1 MAILKL
7 KNRPFVSSSASVVG
21 AHESEGPLK
30 DYFDMYDP
38 DNKFGQD
45 TWEKAESE
53 MNKHA
58 LRIAMEKAGI
68 KETDVDIMFGGDL
81 LNQCCATTF
90 GVKDSN
96 IPFYGV
102 YGACSTFTLGLSLS
116 AMCIDAGYYKRSIS
130 TASSHFCSSERQF
143 RTPVEYGGQRT
154 PTSQWTVTGASCVI
168 LENGKE
174 KKCGVYVNEVLAG
187 RIADFGIDDVNNM
200 GAAMAPAAADTIK
213 RYFDESDMNP
223 CDFDI
228 IATGDLGYEGYN
240 IVRDLLKKEN
250 ITLGDNYTDCGLLI
264 YNRERQDMHA
274 GGSGCGCSGVVTS
287 GYFMDLFKKEK
298 IKDML
303 IISTGALLSS
313 TSTMQGLT
321 IPGVAHLVRLTKI

>member
-1 MAILKL
+1 MSILKM
-7 KNRPFVSSSASVVG
+7 KKRPFVLSTATVVG
-21 AHESEGPLK
+21 EHENEGPLK
-30 DYFDMYDP
+30 NYFDMYDP
-38 DNKFGQD
+38 KNKFGQD

-53 MNKHA
+53 MNRHA
-58 LRIAMEKAGI
+58 LRIALDKANI
-68 KETDVDIMFGGDL
+68 KESDIDIIFGGDL
-81 LNQCCATTF
+81 LNQCCGTTF
-90 GVKDSN
+90 GIKDSN
-96 IPFYGV
+96 IPFYGI

-116 AMCIDAGYYKRSIS
+116 AMSINAGYYRRSAS

-143 RTPVEYGGQRT
+143 RTPVEYGGQRA

-168 LENGKE
+168 LDNNE
-174 KKCGVYVNEVLAG
+174 KSSGVYVNEVLAG
-187 RIADFGIDDVNNM
+187 RIVDFGIDDVNNM

-213 RYFDESDMNP
+213 RYFDETDMSP

-240 IVRDLLKKEN
+240 IVKDLLKKEN
-250 ITLGDNYTDCGLLI
+250 IILGDNYTDCGLLI

-287 GYFMDLFKKEK
+287 GYFMNLFESKK

-313 TSTMQGLT
+313 TSTMQGLS
-321 IPGVAHLVRLTKI
+321 IPGVAHLVRLTRI